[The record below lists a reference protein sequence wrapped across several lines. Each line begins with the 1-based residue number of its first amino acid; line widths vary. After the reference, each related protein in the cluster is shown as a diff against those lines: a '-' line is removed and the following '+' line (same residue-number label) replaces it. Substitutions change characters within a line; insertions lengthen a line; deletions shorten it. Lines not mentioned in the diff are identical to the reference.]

1 MTVIVDLFQITPTN
15 MGSLRLRRMLTFL
28 CSQDESTELFLG
40 DSEKGKEKRKKAKME
55 CDFISL
61 LNQIGV

>member
-1 MTVIVDLFQITPTN
+1 MTVTVDLFQITPTD

-40 DSEKGKEKRKKAKME
+40 DSEKGKEKQKKAKME

>member
-1 MTVIVDLFQITPTN
+1 MTVIVDLFQITPTD

-40 DSEKGKEKRKKAKME
+40 DSEKGKEKQKKAKME

>member
-1 MTVIVDLFQITPTN
+1 
-15 MGSLRLRRMLTFL
+15 MLTFL

-40 DSEKGKEKRKKAKME
+40 DSEKGKEKQKKAKME